1 MIYLDNNAT
10 TRVADEVAEAM
21 LPFYREHYGNPH
33 SVHAMGRKS
42 NEAIMQA
49 RRQTAALI
57 GARPDEIYFTSCG
70 TESNAIVLRGVERN
84 GRRKIVS
91 SSVEHASVMALVSEL
106 ARNGSI
112 ELAVVR
118 VDENGAID
126 LDQMSEQI
134 DDRTALVTVMLAQ
147 NETGVIHQVERIIGL
162 AREKGALVHLDAVQA
177 AGKIPI
183 DVRSLDV
190 DFLSLSGH
198 KFHAPKGI
206 GALFVRAGSKLQSLW
221 LGGGQEKG
229 LRSGTEA
236 VPSIV
241 AMGVAAAIAAD
252 RLPEQDHVREQRDR
266 LEISLQKAFPEIVI
280 NGQGQ
285 PRLPNT
291 ANISFPD
298 LLSEFIVYGL
308 DDAGICIS
316 AGSAC
321 SSGKEGGSA
330 VIKAMHRPDRL
341 ASGAVRFSL
350 SRYTTAEEIDRAIDL
365 VPDLINGLYRSMGL
379 RPVTGATR

>member
-42 NEAIMQA
+42 NEAITQA
-49 RRQTAALI
+49 RRQTAQLI

-70 TESNAIVLRGVERN
+70 TESNAIVLRGIERN

-112 ELAVVR
+112 DMAVVP
-118 VDENGAID
+118 VHEDGAID
-126 LDQMSEQI
+126 LDQMNEQI

-147 NETGVIHQVERIIGL
+147 NETGVIHQVEQIIGM

-183 DVRSLDV
+183 DVRSLEV
-190 DFLSLSGH
+190 DFLSISGH

-206 GALFVRAGSKLQSLW
+206 GALFVRNGNKLQSLW
-221 LGGGQEKG
+221 LGGGQERG

-241 AMGVAAAIAAD
+241 AMGKAAEIAVE
-252 RLPEQDHVREQRDR
+252 RLPQHNAVREQRDR
-266 LEISLQKAFPEIVI
+266 LEISLRKSFPEIVI

-308 DDAGICIS
+308 DEAGICIS

-350 SRYTTAEEIDRAIDL
+350 SRYTTAQEIDRVIDV
-365 VPDLINGLYRSMGL
+365 VPGVINGLYRSMGL
-379 RPVTGATR
+379 TPVTGTAR

>member
-21 LPFYREHYGNPH
+21 VPFYREFYGNPH
-33 SVHAMGRKS
+33 SLHTMGRKS
-42 NEAIMQA
+42 HEAVIEA
-49 RRQTAALI
+49 RRQVAALI
-57 GARPDEIYFTSCG
+57 GARPEEVYFTSCG
-70 TESNAIVLRGVERN
+70 TESNAIVLRGIQRN

-91 SSVEHASVMALVSEL
+91 SSVEHASVMALVSDL
-106 ARNGSI
+106 AG
-112 ELAVVR
+112 
-118 VDENGAID
+118 NGAID
-126 LDQMSEQI
+126 LSVVPVDNDGAIDLNQMSEQI

-147 NETGVIHQVERIIGL
+147 NETGVIHQVEEIIRM
-162 AREKGALVHLDAVQA
+162 ARRKGALVHLDAVQA

-183 DVRSLDV
+183 DVKKLDV
-190 DFLSLSGH
+190 DFLSISGH

-206 GALFVRAGSKLQSLW
+206 GALFARTGSKLQSLW
-221 LGGGQEKG
+221 LGGGQERG

-241 AMGVAAAIAAD
+241 AMGTAAAMAAE
-252 RLPEQDHVREQRDR
+252 RMPQQDQVRHHRDR
-266 LEISLQKAFPEIVI
+266 LETSLKNAFPEIVI
-280 NGQGQ
+280 NGAEQ

-298 LLSEFIVYGL
+298 LHSEFIVYAL
-308 DDAGICIS
+308 DDAEICIS

-321 SSGKEGGSA
+321 SSGKGGGSA

-350 SRYTTAEEIDRAIDL
+350 SRYTTAEEIDRVL
-365 VPDLINGLYRSMGL
+365 EVVPDLISGLYRSMGL
-379 RPVTGATR
+379 RPATGAAR